1 MRFAFRPLTVSKNYL
16 AEGAHRAVWCRWLH
30 KARSFNATLSL
41 CPSACCVPKVAGSL
55 SRSRRKSEIC
65 ARESGPQAPPNGQG
79 GRWTQDY
86 ATYKKSRH
94 TGASIESSTPVGVS
108 APVTSSRAKT
118 TMLSEFWLA
127 TRR

>member
-1 MRFAFRPLTVSKNYL
+1 MAARRKDLQCDVVFVST
-16 AEGAHRAVWCRWLH
+16 GV
-30 KARSFNATLSL
+30 L
-41 CPSACCVPKVAGSL
+41 CAKVASSL
-55 SRSRRKSEIC
+55 NRTRRKSAIC
-65 ARESGPQAPPNGQG
+65 VRESGRQAPPNGQG
-79 GRWTQDY
+79 GRWTQNY

-94 TGASIESSTPVGVS
+94 TGASIESSIPVGVS